1 MKQEQKE
8 KGNMNQNLLKY
19 EMQNK
24 SENSKKIKSIKK
36 LRENEKKKKE
46 SSVIYNILVLT
57 FVCKKFTFF

>member
-46 SSVIYNILVLT
+46 SSVIYNILVLAS
-57 FVCKKFTFF
+57 VCKKFTFF